1 MNGRQLDVCGS
12 VLAALYG
19 ADAERKIHGGAVLVM
34 TIHGVNVLH
43 TCLNAMRHGLKLG
56 DVLLLYRFGRLIRR
70 MP

>member
-1 MNGRQLDVCGS
+1 MNVRQIDVCGS

-19 ADAERKIHGGAVLVM
+19 TDGVRSIHGGAVLVM

-56 DVLLLYRFGRLIRR
+56 EVCLLYRLGRLIRR
-70 MP
+70 LS